1 MPLSPKGKKRKKS
14 ELDFDELEKS
24 SLLLLLDLLS
34 SPSLFFFYTRVSF
47 FGWVG
52 GEVRMG
58 CGVS

>member
-34 SPSLFFFYTRVSF
+34 SPSLFFFTRAF
-47 FGWVG
+47 LFLGGWG
-52 GEVRMG
+52 VR
-58 CGVS
+58 